1 MKTVLVTGG
10 ALGDLPIIKQLK
22 TNGNFV
28 VTSGNNP
35 KDIGHLHSDRYI
47 PCDYTDVDG
56 LMKICEE
63 LKCDAIIPSAHDLAA
78 IAASKVAD
86 RLGLPGYDNPSV
98 SEIIHNKDQ
107 LRQALY
113 GTGIPQPRFWLIHS
127 EAELELE
134 TSWTF
139 PLIVKP
145 VDLTGGN
152 GITICEDLYS
162 LKYAFLRAQS
172 ISLSGKVIIEEL
184 LQGSYH
190 GVTTIIVKQKVFF
203 LFADNEYFLFDS
215 FRVSAT
221 TSPSSLNSKQT
232 DAIKEM
238 VETFAQAYNLVDG
251 LLHVQLIL
259 SEEEVTILEM
269 CRRTPGDLYPMFVEF
284 STKTDYTSWI
294 TYPFLGTE
302 IKFDSKPL
310 ASELLRNTGRFMLMP
325 QRKGV
330 FQGIEESSETFYEK
344 TVPVLP
350 LGSYIENPRKE
361 TLAIYFLR
369 SKNSISE
376 EMLTTIKSSLRPII
390 SNQ

>member
-1 MKTVLVTGG
+1 MKIVLVTGG

-98 SEIIHNKDQ
+98 SEMIHNKDQ
-107 LRQALY
+107 LRQALC
-113 GTGIPQPRFWLIHS
+113 GTGIPQPRFWLIQS
-127 EAELELE
+127 EAELEVE

-190 GVTTIIVKQKVFF
+190 GVTTIIVKQKVSF

-221 TSPSSLNSKQT
+221 TFPSSLNSKQT

-238 VETFAQAYNLVDG
+238 IETFAKAYNLVDG

-269 CRRTPGDLYPMFVEF
+269 CRRTPGDLYPVFVEF
-284 STKTDYTSWI
+284 STKADYTSWI
-294 TYPFLGTE
+294 TSPFLGIE
-302 IKFDSKPL
+302 IELDSHVELPL
-310 ASELLRNTGRFMLMP
+310 MKNTCRFMLMP
-325 QRKGV
+325 QGRGV
-330 FQGIEESSETFYEK
+330 FQGVEDRSETIYQQIVK
-344 TVPVLP
+344 VMSA
-350 LGSYIENPRKE
+350 GSYIENPRKE
-361 TLAIYFLR
+361 TLAIYFLF
-369 SKNSISE
+369 KDKPISE
-376 EMLTTIKSSLRPII
+376 EILMSLKSSLQPII
-390 SNQ
+390 FSQ

>member
-1 MKTVLVTGG
+1 
-10 ALGDLPIIKQLK
+10 
-22 TNGNFV
+22 
-28 VTSGNNP
+28 
-35 KDIGHLHSDRYI
+35 
-47 PCDYTDVDG
+47 
-56 LMKICEE
+56 MKICEE

-98 SEIIHNKDQ
+98 SEMIHNKDQ

-113 GTGIPQPRFWLIHS
+113 GMGIPQPRFWLIQS
-127 EAELELE
+127 EAELETE

-172 ISLSGKVIIEEL
+172 ISPSGKVIIEEL

-221 TSPSSLNSKQT
+221 TFPSSLNSKQT

-238 VETFAQAYNLVDG
+238 VETFAKAYNLVDG

-259 SEEEVTILEM
+259 SEEEITILEM

-284 STKTDYTSWI
+284 STKADYTSWI
-294 TYPFLGTE
+294 TSPFLGIE
-302 IKFDSKPL
+302 IELDSHVESPL
-310 ASELLRNTGRFMLMP
+310 MKHTCRFMLMP
-325 QRKGV
+325 QGRGV
-330 FQGIEESSETFYEK
+330 FQGVEDRSETIYQQIVQVMS
-344 TVPVLP
+344 T
-350 LGSYIENPRKE
+350 GSYIENPRKE
-361 TLAIYFLR
+361 TLAIYFLF
-369 SKNSISE
+369 KNKPISE
-376 EMLTTIKSSLRPII
+376 EMLMSLKSSLLPII
-390 SNQ
+390 FSQG